1 MTRATAT
8 NGSDVLLDVRGVT
21 AGFGTNTVLHGVDLQ
36 VREGE
41 IAGVF
46 GLNGAGKSV
55 TMKVLAGVV
64 PAWSGTITFGGRD
77 LGRVTAEG
85 RVALGIGH
93 VPQGRQVF
101 AGLTVEENLRLGAY
115 TSRRKD
121 KRDYPA
127 RLATV
132 FDEFPRLGERRTQRA
147 GTLSGGEQ
155 AALAVGRALIN
166 RPRLVL
172 VDEPSAGLAP
182 IVTAQLFEILQ
193 QVAASGVTM
202 VVVEQNVAFGL
213 RLVTRANIMQTGR
226 VVHSCPV
233 DALDGDTLAR
243 HLGIGPM
250 LAAGT
255 SGALRSRRRPP
266 KPAAKKKAPAA
277 KKALAKTRASVK
289 KKAPTKKG
297 VAKKKEAR

>member
-1 MTRATAT
+1 MTTTSTT
-8 NGSDVLLDVRGVT
+8 NGVLLDVRGVT
-21 AGFGTNTVLHGVDLQ
+21 AGFGSNTVLHGVDLQ

-64 PAWSGTITFGGRD
+64 PAWSGSIGFGGRD
-77 LGRVTAEG
+77 LDRVSAEG

-132 FDEFPRLGERRTQRA
+132 FEEFPRLSERRAQRA

-166 RPRLVL
+166 QPRLIL

-213 RLVTRANIMQTGR
+213 RLVSRAHIMQTGR
-226 VVHSCPV
+226 VVHSCAV
-233 DALDGDTLAR
+233 GDLDADTLAR
-243 HLGIGPM
+243 HLGIGRM
-250 LAAGT
+250 LAAGA
-255 SGALRSRRRPP
+255 SGALRSRRRSP
-266 KPAAKKKAPAA
+266 KAAAKKRTPAKKKAPA
-277 KKALAKTRASVK
+277 
-289 KKAPTKKG
+289 KKAP
-297 VAKKKEAR
+297 AKKKEAR

>member
-1 MTRATAT
+1 MTTAATTA
-8 NGSDVLLDVRGVT
+8 NGDSVLLDVRGVT
-21 AGFGTNTVLHGVDLQ
+21 AGFGSNTVLHGVDLQ

-64 PAWSGTITFGGRD
+64 PAWSGSIAFGGRD
-77 LGRVTAEG
+77 LDRVSAEG

-166 RPRLVL
+166 QPRLIL

-213 RLVTRANIMQTGR
+213 RLVSRAHIMQTGR
-226 VVHSCPV
+226 VVHSCAV
-233 DALDGDTLAR
+233 GDLDADTLAR
-243 HLGIGPM
+243 HLGIGRM
-250 LAAGT
+250 LAAGA
-255 SGALRSRRRPP
+255 SGALRSR
-266 KPAAKKKAPAA
+266 KPAARKRAPAKKTAPAKKSAPVKKKAPA
-277 KKALAKTRASVK
+277 KKAPAK
-289 KKAPTKKG
+289 KKA
-297 VAKKKEAR
+297 AR